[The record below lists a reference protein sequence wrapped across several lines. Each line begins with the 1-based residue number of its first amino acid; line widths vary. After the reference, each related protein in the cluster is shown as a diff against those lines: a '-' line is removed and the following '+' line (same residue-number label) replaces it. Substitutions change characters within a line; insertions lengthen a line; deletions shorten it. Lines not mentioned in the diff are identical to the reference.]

1 MKKWKKTA
9 LTLGVAATLMVPGYA
24 GASGYTAVYK
34 TNDKPGI
41 DLSRYQSQKE
51 HFSKDTLIIKYS
63 SKLSASE
70 HRKAGAEVI
79 KSYPSLGYDVVKIN
93 KGQKLTKVLQKYASL
108 SKVTHVSPSAIASLA
123 AAPKQDPKAK
133 DMYHLK
139 QLNVEKAQKMAGK
152 HEVTVAVIDTWTNT
166 SHPELKNQVL
176 PAYNVANPASPGIKD
191 AHGTHVSGIIGAEK
205 GNGIGGYGIN
215 PNAKI
220 LPINVL
226 DGFNASDYTIAEG
239 ILYAVEQKADV
250 INMSLRTY
258 SDTPILRDAV
268 KKAVDAGVVVV
279 VAAGNETTDEYTYPG
294 SYDGVITVGAT
305 NDQKTLTSFSNF
317 GPYVDVVA
325 PGENIYSTVHYLQK
339 NKASFVEMSGTS
351 MASPIVA
358 GVASLVKSKYPNLD
372 SYQMEAL
379 LRQTASDLGG
389 VGYDL
394 KYGSGL
400 VNPVAALNYDI
411 SKLPDVKRAD
421 DKNLAIEA
429 KEIVLED
436 GEITQSGKITKPY
449 QSHAYKVQAEAGKP
463 IQLVLTGS
471 DLYDYTAKLHFF
483 PEGSEKAAEPVT
495 VNKAKAGKTEGYVYT
510 PETNGTLLIEVKD
523 QNGSYSAS
531 GNSAYKLKLFTAELP
546 EDESTLEMPI
556 ELESVT
562 GKHQGYLSS
571 FEEADKD
578 YYSFTVE
585 EPTKLQMKV
594 NGLPGVDI
602 SLGVYFK
609 EDLMIEL
616 PPEMPEWEK
625 EMYQPWPFEAA
636 NRHGVSEGETMEFE
650 ALPGMEYVVEVSSS
664 GQDFYYDPFYLFMMG
679 GMDFTAQNTN
689 SLYPYTMELNTAQ
702 LPEDEDMFPEIPTM
716 EEMLM
721 EEEMT
726 TEEYVEA
733 KQEAAEVL
741 LIEDM
746 FRMFDQA
753 QVEQILSSAREM
765 EADAPA
771 EGYIQM
777 AEDQD
782 WFSFTADSTAV
793 YSFDINQTE
802 TLRPM
807 IELFEYDERINDL
820 IPIGGTYYYGE
831 FGEMTDPS
839 LKAALK
845 ADKKYY
851 AMVSNNGRLSLDAY
865 KFGIK
870 KVADAPVDV
879 NESNDSYLNA
889 TVLKEGTKKTG
900 HLTGNDADYFY
911 YKNRSND
918 KFVNASITPKPM
930 SLNEQLRLPE
940 ELSQQLLLLAE
951 VYEDTNGN
959 MEIDGSE
966 LNKVIAYLRLD
977 ELNEGVWVGD
987 KPLNATFKAK
997 KDKGYFINIIDLN
1010 GMGLSFTQYD
1020 IQLKAAKNMK
1030 DEDAASKISN
1040 NVPSK
1045 PLSFKKDGSAW
1056 TGSAY
1061 LNIGVPFGDSDYY
1074 VFNAPKKG
1082 SYHFKMDVPA
1092 GIDGKISVYTSKGAL
1107 VKEFDYYG
1115 FSEAEQGY
1123 ADLVKGKY
1131 FIKVEDANQNSS
1143 DDRYKLTIT
1152 AK

>member
-24 GASGYTAVYK
+24 GASGYTAVYN
-34 TNDKPGI
+34 TSEKPGM
-41 DLSRYQSQKE
+41 DLSQFKSQKE

-63 SKLSASE
+63 HKISASE
-70 HRKAGAEVI
+70 HKQAGAEVI

-93 KGQKLTKVLQKYASL
+93 QGQKRTKVLQKYASL

-133 DMYHLK
+133 DMYHLE
-139 QLNVEKAQKMAGK
+139 QLNVEKAQKMAGT
-152 HEVTVAVIDTWTNT
+152 HEVTVAVVDTWTNT
-166 SHPELKNQVL
+166 SHPELKNRVL
-176 PAYNVANPASPGIKD
+176 PAYNVANPASSGIKD

-215 PNAKI
+215 PHAKI

-226 DGFNASDYTIAEG
+226 DGLNASDYTIAEG

-279 VAAGNETTDEYTYPG
+279 VAAGNETTDDYTYPG

-305 NDQKTLTSFSNF
+305 NDEKTLTSFSNF

-325 PGENIYSTVHYLQK
+325 PGEDIYSTVHYLQK

-351 MASPIVA
+351 MSSPIVA
-358 GVASLVKSKYPNLD
+358 GVASLVKSKYPDLD

-394 KYGSGL
+394 TYGSGL
-400 VNPVAALNYDI
+400 VNPVAALSYDI
-411 SKLPDVKRAD
+411 SKLQDVKPAA
-421 DKNLAIEA
+421 DKNLAANA
-429 KEIVLED
+429 KEVGLED
-436 GEITQSGKITKPY
+436 GEISQSGKITKPY
-449 QSHAYKVQAEAGKP
+449 ESHAYKVQATAGKP
-463 IQLVLTGS
+463 IQLVLKGT
-471 DLYDYTAKLHFF
+471 DLYDYAAKLHFY
-483 PEGSEKAAEPVT
+483 PEGSEKAADPIT
-495 VNKAKAGKTEGYVYT
+495 VNKAKAGQTEGYVYI
-510 PETNGTLLIEVKD
+510 PEANGTFVVEVKD

-531 GNSAYKLKLFTAELP
+531 GNSAYTLKLLTADLP
-546 EDESTLEMPI
+546 EDESSLDMPI
-556 ELESVT
+556 ELQSLT
-562 GKHQGYLSS
+562 GSHPGYLSS
-571 FEEADKD
+571 REEADQD

-585 EPTKLQMKV
+585 EPTKVQMNV
-594 NGLPGVDI
+594 NGLPGVDL

-609 EDLMIEL
+609 EDFMIEF

-625 EMYQPWPFEAA
+625 AMYEPWPFEAA

-650 ALPGMEYVVEVSSS
+650 ALPGMEYVLEVSSS
-664 GQDFYYDPFYLFMMG
+664 GQDFYFDPFYLFMMG
-679 GMDFTAQNTN
+679 GVDFTNQNTN
-689 SLYPYTMELNTAQ
+689 SLYPYTMELNTAT
-702 LPEDEDMFPEIPTM
+702 LPEDEDQFPQIPSM
-716 EEMLM
+716 EEMFM

-733 KQEAAEVL
+733 KQEAAEIIF
-741 LIEDM
+741 IEEM

-753 QVEQILSSAREM
+753 QVEEIKASAREM
-765 EADAPA
+765 EAGAPA

-782 WFSFTADSTAV
+782 WFSFTADSHAV
-793 YSFDINQTE
+793 YSFDINQAE
-802 TLRPM
+802 TLRPA
-807 IELFEYDERINDL
+807 IELFEYDERMNDL

-831 FGEMTDPS
+831 FGEMAEPS

-851 AMVSNNGRLSLDAY
+851 AMVTNNGRLSLDPY
-865 KFGIK
+865 KFSIK
-870 KVADAPVDV
+870 KVADAPIDQ

-889 TVLKEGTKKTG
+889 TVLKEGMKKTG

-911 YKNRSND
+911 YKNRSED
-918 KFVNASITPKPM
+918 QFMNASITPKPM
-930 SLNEQLRLPE
+930 SLNDQIRLPK
-940 ELSQQLLLLAE
+940 ELSQQLVLLAE
-951 VYEDTNGN
+951 VFEDTNGN

-966 LNKVIAYLRLD
+966 MNKVIAYLRLD
-977 ELNEGVWVGD
+977 ELMEGVWVGD

-997 KDKGYFINIIDLN
+997 KDKGYFINIADLN
-1010 GMGLSFTQYD
+1010 GMGLSFTQYE
-1020 IQLKAAKNMK
+1020 IQLNEAGNRK
-1030 DEDAASKISN
+1030 DEDAASKASSN
-1040 NVPSK
+1040 IPSK
-1045 PLSFKKDGSAW
+1045 PLSFKKDGAAWSA
-1056 TGSAY
+1056 SAY
-1061 LNIGVPFGDSDYY
+1061 LNIGVPFGDSDFYA
-1074 VFNAPKKG
+1074 FNAPKKG
-1082 SYHFKMDVPA
+1082 SYQIKMDVPA
-1092 GIDGKISVYTSKGAL
+1092 GIDGKVSVYTSKGAL

-1123 ADLVKGKY
+1123 ADLDKGKY
-1131 FIKVEDANQNSS
+1131 FIKAEDANQNSS
-1143 DDRYKLTIT
+1143 DDPYTLTIT